1 MKFKEAL
8 GVDVGED
15 EQFHVFYKRS
25 FCGRLKKGEK
35 ANEVNIKKLII
46 DNNGFYVCEVN
57 NSFDW
62 AVDLELQG
70 LDFKYEKRSFEDGV
84 HSRQAEID
92 DLHKRI
98 DLALE
103 KCYTGIRKQGGDYY
117 LELIQNVLKGEE
129 TK

>member
-8 GVDVGED
+8 GVDVGEHQ
-15 EQFHVFYKRS
+15 QFHVFYKRS

-62 AVDLELQG
+62 AVDLELRD
-70 LDFKYEKRSFEDGV
+70 LNFKYEKRSFEDGV
-84 HSRQAEID
+84 KSKQAEID
-92 DLHKRI
+92 ELQKRI
-98 DLALE
+98 DRAVE
-103 KCYTGIRKQGGDYY
+103 HIEDYY
-117 LELIQNVLKGEE
+117 GVVGLSVVVDILKGACDE
-129 TK
+129 